1 MFKVAIFDLDGTL
14 LNTIEDLANACNYA
28 LTNLGYETH
37 EVEKYKTFVG
47 NGRYK
52 LVERMLPKDHK
63 GIEDIEKALNLFDS
77 YYEKH
82 MIDMTKPYDGIM
94 DLLDCLINKGI
105 NIAVVSNKPHEFT
118 TEVVKN
124 YFGDRF
130 EVVYGHKK
138 NTKEK
143 PDPWAVLEVIEEFKV
158 NKDECLYV
166 GDSEIDINTAKNA
179 GVKSVGVEWGFRGK
193 GELESAGANYIVNKP
208 EQILEIL

>member
-1 MFKVAIFDLDGTL
+1 MIKSIIFDLDGTL
-14 LNTIEDLANACNYA
+14 LNTIEDLANACNYV
-28 LTNLGYETH
+28 LTTLGYKTH

-52 LVERMLPKDHK
+52 LVERMLP
-63 GIEDIEKALNLFDS
+63 EDRRDMENIEKALKLFDT

-94 DLLDCLINKGI
+94 EMLDSLINRGI

-124 YFGDRF
+124 YFRDRF
-130 EVVYGHKK
+130 KVVYGHKK

-143 PDPWAVLEVIEEFKV
+143 PDPWAVLEVIEEFNV
-158 NKDECLYV
+158 NKDECLYI

-193 GELESAGANYIVNKP
+193 GELEAAGANYIVNKP

>member
-1 MFKVAIFDLDGTL
+1 MINSIIFDLDGTL

-28 LTNLGYETH
+28 LTTLGYKTH

-52 LVERMLPKDHK
+52 LVERMLP
-63 GIEDIEKALNLFDS
+63 EDNRSVENIEKALELFDS

-94 DLLDCLINKGI
+94 EMLDCLISKSI

-143 PDPWAVLEVIEEFKV
+143 PDPWTVLEVIDEFKV

>member
-1 MFKVAIFDLDGTL
+1 
-14 LNTIEDLANACNYA
+14 A

>member
-1 MFKVAIFDLDGTL
+1 MIKSIIFDLDGTL
-14 LNTIEDLANACNYA
+14 LNTIEDLANACNYV
-28 LTNLGYETH
+28 LTTLGYKTH

-52 LVERMLPKDHK
+52 LVERMLP
-63 GIEDIEKALNLFDS
+63 EDRRDMENIEKALKLFDT

-94 DLLDCLINKGI
+94 EMLDSLINRGI

-130 EVVYGHKK
+130 KVVYGHKK

-143 PDPWAVLEVIEEFKV
+143 PDPWAVLEVIEEFNV
-158 NKDECLYV
+158 NKDECLYI

-193 GELESAGANYIVNKP
+193 GELEAAGANYIVNKP

>member
-1 MFKVAIFDLDGTL
+1 MLD
-14 LNTIEDLANACNYA
+14 
-28 LTNLGYETH
+28 
-37 EVEKYKTFVG
+37 
-47 NGRYK
+47 
-52 LVERMLPKDHK
+52 
-63 GIEDIEKALNLFDS
+63 S
-77 YYEKH
+77 
-82 MIDMTKPYDGIM
+82 
-94 DLLDCLINKGI
+94 LINRGI

-130 EVVYGHKK
+130 KVVYGHKK

-143 PDPWAVLEVIEEFKV
+143 PDPWAVLEVIEEFNV
-158 NKDECLYV
+158 NKDECLYI

-193 GELESAGANYIVNKP
+193 GELEAAGANYIVNKP

>member
-1 MFKVAIFDLDGTL
+1 MINSIIFDLDGTL

-28 LTNLGYETH
+28 LTTLGYKTH

-52 LVERMLPKDHK
+52 LVERMLP
-63 GIEDIEKALNLFDS
+63 EDNRSVENIEKALELFDS

-94 DLLDCLINKGI
+94 EMLDCLINKSI

-124 YFGDRF
+124 YFDDRF

-143 PDPWAVLEVIEEFKV
+143 PDPWAVLEVIDEFKV

-193 GELESAGANYIVNKP
+193 GELENAGANYIVNKP

>member
-1 MFKVAIFDLDGTL
+1 
-14 LNTIEDLANACNYA
+14 
-28 LTNLGYETH
+28 
-37 EVEKYKTFVG
+37 
-47 NGRYK
+47 
-52 LVERMLPKDHK
+52 
-63 GIEDIEKALNLFDS
+63 
-77 YYEKH
+77 

-94 DLLDCLINKGI
+94 EMLDSLINRGI

-130 EVVYGHKK
+130 KVVYGHKK

-143 PDPWAVLEVIEEFKV
+143 PDPWAVLEVIEEFNV
-158 NKDECLYV
+158 NKDECLYI

-193 GELESAGANYIVNKP
+193 GELEAAGANYIVNKP

>member
-1 MFKVAIFDLDGTL
+1 MIKGIIFDLDGTL

-28 LTNLGYETH
+28 LTTLGYKTH

-52 LVERMLPKDHK
+52 LVERMLP
-63 GIEDIEKALNLFDS
+63 EDRRDMENIEKALKLFDT

-94 DLLDCLINKGI
+94 EMLDSLINRGI

-130 EVVYGHKK
+130 KVVYGHKK

-143 PDPWAVLEVIEEFKV
+143 PDPWAVLEVIEEFNV
-158 NKDECLYV
+158 NKDECLYI

-193 GELESAGANYIVNKP
+193 GELEAAGANYIVNKP

>member
-1 MFKVAIFDLDGTL
+1 MINSIIFDLDGTL

-28 LTNLGYETH
+28 LTTLGDKTH

-52 LVERMLPKDHK
+52 LVERMLP
-63 GIEDIEKALNLFDS
+63 EDNRSVENIEKALELFDS

-94 DLLDCLINKGI
+94 EMLDCLISKSI

-143 PDPWAVLEVIEEFKV
+143 PDPWAVLEVIDEFKV

>member
-1 MFKVAIFDLDGTL
+1 MINSIIFDLDGTL

-28 LTNLGYETH
+28 LTTLGYETH

-52 LVERMLPKDHK
+52 LVERMLPE
-63 GIEDIEKALNLFDS
+63 GNRSIENIEKALDLFDS

-94 DLLDCLINKGI
+94 EMLDCLINKSI

-143 PDPWAVLEVIEEFKV
+143 PDPWAVLEVIDEFKV

>member
-1 MFKVAIFDLDGTL
+1 MINSIIFDLDGTL

-28 LTNLGYETH
+28 LTTLGYKTH
-37 EVEKYKTFVG
+37 DVEKYKTFVG

-52 LVERMLPKDHK
+52 LVERMLPEDKRS
-63 GIEDIEKALNLFDS
+63 IENIEKALDLFDS
-77 YYEKH
+77 YYENH

-94 DLLDCLINKGI
+94 EMLDCLINRGI

-124 YFGDRF
+124 YFGNRF

-143 PDPWAVLEVIEEFKV
+143 PDPWAVLEVIDEFKV

-193 GELESAGANYIVNKP
+193 GEVESAGANYIVNKP

>member
-1 MFKVAIFDLDGTL
+1 MINSIIFDLDGTL

-28 LTNLGYETH
+28 LTTLGYKTH

-52 LVERMLPKDHK
+52 LVERMLP
-63 GIEDIEKALNLFDS
+63 EDNRSVENIEKALELFDS

-94 DLLDCLINKGI
+94 EMLVCLISKSI

-143 PDPWAVLEVIEEFKV
+143 PDPWAVLEVIDEFKV

>member
-1 MFKVAIFDLDGTL
+1 MIKSIIFDLDGTL

-28 LTNLGYETH
+28 LTTLGYKTH

-52 LVERMLPKDHK
+52 LVERMLP
-63 GIEDIEKALNLFDS
+63 EDRRDMDNIEKSLQLFDT

-94 DLLDCLINKGI
+94 EMLDSLINRGI

-130 EVVYGHKK
+130 KVVYGHKK

-143 PDPWAVLEVIEEFKV
+143 PDPWAVLEVIEEFNV
-158 NKDECLYV
+158 NKDECLYI

-193 GELESAGANYIVNKP
+193 GELEAAGANYIVNKP

>member
-1 MFKVAIFDLDGTL
+1 MINSIIFDLDGTL

-28 LTNLGYETH
+28 LTTLGYKTH

-52 LVERMLPKDHK
+52 LVERMLP
-63 GIEDIEKALNLFDS
+63 EDNRSVENIEKALELFDS

-94 DLLDCLINKGI
+94 EMLDCLISKSI

-143 PDPWAVLEVIEEFKV
+143 PDPWAVLEVIDKFKV

>member
-1 MFKVAIFDLDGTL
+1 MIKSIIFDLDGTL
-14 LNTIEDLANACNYA
+14 LNTIEDLANACNYV
-28 LTNLGYETH
+28 LTTLGYKTH

-52 LVERMLPKDHK
+52 LVERMLP
-63 GIEDIEKALNLFDS
+63 EDRRDMENIEKALKLFDT

-94 DLLDCLINKGI
+94 EMLDSLINRGI

-130 EVVYGHKK
+130 KFVYGHKK

-143 PDPWAVLEVIEEFKV
+143 PDPWAVLEVIEEFNV
-158 NKDECLYV
+158 NKDECLYI

-193 GELESAGANYIVNKP
+193 GELEAAGANYIVNKP

>member
-1 MFKVAIFDLDGTL
+1 MINSIIFDLDGTL

-28 LTNLGYETH
+28 LTTLGYKTH

-52 LVERMLPKDHK
+52 LVERMLP
-63 GIEDIEKALNLFDS
+63 EDNRSVENIEKALELFDS

-94 DLLDCLINKGI
+94 EMLDCLISKSI

-138 NTKEK
+138 ILK
-143 PDPWAVLEVIEEFKV
+143 
-158 NKDECLYV
+158 
-166 GDSEIDINTAKNA
+166 
-179 GVKSVGVEWGFRGK
+179 KSQTLGQYLK
-193 GELESAGANYIVNKP
+193 
-208 EQILEIL
+208 

>member
-1 MFKVAIFDLDGTL
+1 MINSIIFDLDGTL

-28 LTNLGYETH
+28 LTTLGYKTH
-37 EVEKYKTFVG
+37 EVEKYKKFVG

-52 LVERMLPKDHK
+52 LVERMLP
-63 GIEDIEKALNLFDS
+63 EDNRSVENIEKALELFDS

-94 DLLDCLINKGI
+94 EMLDCLINKSI

-143 PDPWAVLEVIEEFKV
+143 PDPWAVLEVIDEFKV

>member
-1 MFKVAIFDLDGTL
+1 MINSIIFDLDGTL

-28 LTNLGYETH
+28 LTTLGYKTH

-52 LVERMLPKDHK
+52 LVERMLP
-63 GIEDIEKALNLFDS
+63 EDNRSVENIEKALDLFDS

-82 MIDMTKPYDGIM
+82 MLDMTKPYDGIM
-94 DLLDCLINKGI
+94 EMLDCLISKSI

-143 PDPWAVLEVIEEFKV
+143 PDPWAVLEVIDEFKV

>member
-1 MFKVAIFDLDGTL
+1 MINSIIFDLDGTL

-28 LTNLGYETH
+28 LTTLGYKTH

-52 LVERMLPKDHK
+52 LVERMLPEDKRS
-63 GIEDIEKALNLFDS
+63 IENIEKALELFDS

-94 DLLDCLINKGI
+94 EMLDCLINRGI

-124 YFGDRF
+124 YFGNRF

-143 PDPWAVLEVIEEFKV
+143 PDPWAVLEVIDEFKV

>member
-1 MFKVAIFDLDGTL
+1 MINSIIFDLDGTL

-28 LTNLGYETH
+28 LTTLGYKTH

-52 LVERMLPKDHK
+52 LVERMLP
-63 GIEDIEKALNLFDS
+63 EDNRSVENIEKALELFDS

-94 DLLDCLINKGI
+94 EMLDCLISKSI

-143 PDPWAVLEVIEEFKV
+143 PDPWAVLEVIDEFKV

>member
-1 MFKVAIFDLDGTL
+1 MINSIIFDLDGTL

-28 LTNLGYETH
+28 LTTLGYKTH

-52 LVERMLPKDHK
+52 LVERMLP
-63 GIEDIEKALNLFDS
+63 EDNRSVENIEKALELFDS

-94 DLLDCLINKGI
+94 EMLDCLISKSI

-124 YFGDRF
+124 YFCDRF

-143 PDPWAVLEVIEEFKV
+143 PDPWAVLEVIDEIKV

>member
-1 MFKVAIFDLDGTL
+1 MIKSIIFDLDGTL

-28 LTNLGYETH
+28 LTTLGYKTH

-52 LVERMLPKDHK
+52 LVERMLP
-63 GIEDIEKALNLFDS
+63 EDRRDMENIEKALKLFDT

-94 DLLDCLINKGI
+94 EMLDSLINRGI

-130 EVVYGHKK
+130 KVVYGHKK

-143 PDPWAVLEVIEEFKV
+143 PDPWAVLEVIEEFNV
-158 NKDECLYV
+158 NKDECLYI

-193 GELESAGANYIVNKP
+193 GELEAAGANYIVNKP

>member
-1 MFKVAIFDLDGTL
+1 MPNLLFDLDGTL

-28 LTNLGYETH
+28 LTTLGYKTH

-52 LVERMLPKDHK
+52 LVERMLP
-63 GIEDIEKALNLFDS
+63 EDNRSVENIEKALELFDS

-94 DLLDCLINKGI
+94 EMLDCLISKSI

-143 PDPWAVLEVIEEFKV
+143 PDPWAVLEVIDEFKV

>member
-1 MFKVAIFDLDGTL
+1 MINSIIFDLDGTL

-28 LTNLGYETH
+28 LTTLGYKTH

-52 LVERMLPKDHK
+52 LVERMLP
-63 GIEDIEKALNLFDS
+63 EDNRSVENIEKALELFDS

-94 DLLDCLINKGI
+94 EMLDCLISKSI

-143 PDPWAVLEVIEEFKV
+143 PDPWAVLEVIDEFKV

-193 GELESAGANYIVNKP
+193 GELESAGANYIVNKS

>member
-1 MFKVAIFDLDGTL
+1 MINSIIFDLDGTL

-28 LTNLGYETH
+28 LTTLGYKTH
-37 EVEKYKTFVG
+37 DVEKYKTFVG

-52 LVERMLPKDHK
+52 LVERMLPEDKRS
-63 GIEDIEKALNLFDS
+63 IENIEKALDLFDS
-77 YYEKH
+77 YYENH

-94 DLLDCLINKGI
+94 EMLDCLINRGI

-124 YFGDRF
+124 YFGNRF

-143 PDPWAVLEVIEEFKV
+143 PDPWAVLEVIDEFKV

>member
-1 MFKVAIFDLDGTL
+1 MIKGIIFDLDGTL
-14 LNTIEDLANACNYA
+14 LNTIEDLANACNYV
-28 LTNLGYETH
+28 LTTLGYKTH

-52 LVERMLPKDHK
+52 LVERMLP
-63 GIEDIEKALNLFDS
+63 EDRRDMENIEKALKLFDT

-94 DLLDCLINKGI
+94 EMLDSLINRGI

-130 EVVYGHKK
+130 KVVYGHKK

-143 PDPWAVLEVIEEFKV
+143 PDPWAVLEVIEEFNV
-158 NKDECLYV
+158 NKDECLYI

-193 GELESAGANYIVNKP
+193 GELEAAGANYIVNKP

>member
-1 MFKVAIFDLDGTL
+1 MKKAIFFDIDGTL

-28 LTNLGYETH
+28 LTTLGYKTH

-52 LVERMLPKDHK
+52 LVERMLP
-63 GIEDIEKALNLFDS
+63 EDRRDMENIEKALKLFDT

-94 DLLDCLINKGI
+94 EMLDSLINRGI

-130 EVVYGHKK
+130 KVVYGHKK

-143 PDPWAVLEVIEEFKV
+143 PDPWAVLEVIEEFNV
-158 NKDECLYV
+158 NKDECLYI

-193 GELESAGANYIVNKP
+193 GELEAAGANYIVNKP

>member
-1 MFKVAIFDLDGTL
+1 MIKSIIFDLDGTL

-28 LTNLGYETH
+28 LTSLGYETH
-37 EVEKYKTFVG
+37 EVERYKTFVG

-52 LVERMLPKDHK
+52 LIKRMLPEDDRD
-63 GIEDIEKALNLFDS
+63 IENIEKALKLFDY
-77 YYEKH
+77 YYENH
-82 MIDMTKPYDGIM
+82 MVDMTKPYDGIIEM
-94 DLLDCLINKGI
+94 LDFLIKKGI

-118 TEVVKN
+118 VEVVKN

-130 EVVYGHKK
+130 KAVYGHKK

-143 PDPWAVLEVIEEFKV
+143 PDPWAVLEVIEKFKI

-166 GDSEIDINTAKNA
+166 GDSEVDINTAKNA

>member
-1 MFKVAIFDLDGTL
+1 MIKSIIFDLDGTL

-28 LTNLGYETH
+28 LTTLGYKTH

-52 LVERMLPKDHK
+52 LVERMLP
-63 GIEDIEKALNLFDS
+63 EDRRDMENIEKALKLFDT

-94 DLLDCLINKGI
+94 EMLDSLINRGI

-130 EVVYGHKK
+130 KVVYGHKK

-143 PDPWAVLEVIEEFKV
+143 PDPWAVLEVIEEFNV
-158 NKDECLYV
+158 NKDECLYI

-179 GVKSVGVEWGFRGK
+179 GVKSVGVEWGFRG
-193 GELESAGANYIVNKP
+193 
-208 EQILEIL
+208 

>member
-1 MFKVAIFDLDGTL
+1 MIKSVIFDLDGTL

-28 LTNLGYETH
+28 LTTLGYATN

-52 LVERMLPKDHK
+52 LVERMLPENHRD
-63 GIEDIEKALNLFDS
+63 IENIEKALKLFDD

-94 DLLDCLINKGI
+94 EMLDQLINREI

-130 EVVYGHKK
+130 KVVYGHKK

-143 PDPWAVLEVIEEFKV
+143 PDPWAVLEVIDEFKV

-179 GVKSVGVEWGFRGK
+179 RVKSVGVEWGFRGK

>member
-1 MFKVAIFDLDGTL
+1 MINSIIFDLDGTL

-28 LTNLGYETH
+28 LTTLGYKTH

-52 LVERMLPKDHK
+52 LVERMLP
-63 GIEDIEKALNLFDS
+63 EDNRSVENIEKALELFDS

-94 DLLDCLINKGI
+94 EMLDCLINKSI

-143 PDPWAVLEVIEEFKV
+143 PDPWAVLEVIDEFKV